1 MARMAA
7 DPMRS
12 LVDVLP
18 GAACLHRDG
27 HVVHANRAFSTALG
41 YRDPAEL
48 VALSIASLVCADG
61 RDVFDT
67 RWRELS
73 PEKPSAEA
81 LPVGWVA
88 RDGSVVRMRTTAA
101 RVDFEG
107 AAAIIELGHDIGD
120 ARSRNARVATTDRLA
135 SVGTLAAG
143 VAHEINNP
151 LTYVLANLD
160 YIREQLEVHRSKLPP
175 AAFTELDDLA
185 AEAKVGAERVARTVR
200 CLRVFSRV
208 DEGRRSPLDV
218 SQVVEAALALAS
230 NEIRHRA
237 RVLKVYRPVPLV
249 LADEARL
256 TQVFFSL
263 LINAAQAIPDG
274 HAEENSIDV
283 KTWTDDGRAIV
294 EIRDSG
300 GGIRPEYIS
309 RIFDPFFT
317 TKPQGLGS
325 GLGLAISH
333 GTVESL
339 GGDIVV
345 ESTVGLGATFRVIL
359 PGAANVAV
367 DARATPRV
375 STGRGRSGKVMVID
389 DDAAVGAA
397 IRRALGR
404 RHDVIT
410 TTSAQ
415 EALDRIR
422 GGELFDMILCDL
434 MMPQLSGMD
443 LHAELLGTAPDQA
456 ERMVFITGGAF
467 TITARE
473 FLDRVTNERFDKPF
487 DASHL
492 RMLAKTMVNERPPAS
507 RNPRA

>member
-1 MARMAA
+1 MARMAL

-12 LVDVLP
+12 LVEVLP
-18 GAACLHRDG
+18 GAACVHRDG
-27 HVVHANRAFSTALG
+27 NVVHANRAFSTALG
-41 YRDPAEL
+41 YGDPAEL
-48 VALSIASLVCADG
+48 VALPIASLVSGEG
-61 RDVFDT
+61 RDVFDA

-81 LPVGWVA
+81 LPIGWVA
-88 RDGSVVRMRTTAA
+88 RDGAVVRMRTTAA
-101 RVDFEG
+101 RIDFEG
-107 AAAIIELGHDIGD
+107 TTAIIELGHDIGD

-160 YIREQLEVHRSKLPP
+160 FMREQLEVHRSKLPP
-175 AAFTELDDLA
+175 LAFTELDDLA
-185 AEAKVGAERVARTVR
+185 AEAKAGAERVARTVR
-200 CLRVFSRV
+200 SLRVFSRI
-208 DEGRRSPLDV
+208 DEDRRTPLDILR
-218 SQVVEAALALAS
+218 VVESALALAS

-249 LADEARL
+249 LADEARI

-274 HAEENSIDV
+274 HAEDNQIEV

-300 GGIRPEYIS
+300 GGIRPEHLS

-345 ESTVGLGATFRVIL
+345 ESTAGLGTTFRVIL
-359 PGAANVAV
+359 PGAASTAV
-367 DARATPRV
+367 EARATPRV
-375 STGRGRSGKVMVID
+375 STGRGRSGKVIVID

-397 IRRALGR
+397 IRRTLSR

-422 GGELFDMILCDL
+422 SGELFDMILCDL

-443 LHAELLGTAPDQA
+443 LHAQLAEEVPDQA
-456 ERMVFITGGAF
+456 ARMVFITGGAF
-467 TITARE
+467 TIAARE

-492 RMLAKTMVNERPPAS
+492 RMLAKAMVDDLSPAS
-507 RNPRA
+507 RKPRA

>member
-1 MARMAA
+1 MAL

-18 GAACLHRDG
+18 GAACVHRDG
-27 HVVHANRAFSTALG
+27 QVVHANRAFSSALG
-41 YRDPAEL
+41 YADPAEL
-48 VALSIASLVCADG
+48 YGLSIEALVDAEV
-61 RDVFDT
+61 RAAFDA

-73 PEKPSAEA
+73 AEKPNAPT
-81 LPVGWVA
+81 LPLGWVG
-88 RDGSVVRMRTTAA
+88 RDGVVVRMRTSAA
-101 RVDFEG
+101 RIDFEG
-107 AAAIIELGHDIGD
+107 GFAVIELGHDIGD
-120 ARSRNARVATTDRLA
+120 ARSRNARTATTDRLA

-160 YIREQLEVHRSKLPP
+160 YIREQLEVHRAKLPP
-175 AAFTELDDLA
+175 AAFLELDELA

-200 CLRVFSRV
+200 SLRVFSRIDEDRRAPV
-208 DEGRRSPLDV
+208 DVL
-218 SQVVEAALALAS
+218 QMVEAALALAS

-249 LADEARL
+249 LADEARVM
-256 TQVFFSL
+256 QVFFSL

-274 HAEENSIDV
+274 HADENQIEV
-283 KTWTDDGRAIV
+283 KTWADDGRAVI

-300 GGIRPEYIS
+300 GGIRPEHLS

-339 GGDIVV
+339 GGEIVV
-345 ESTVGLGATFRVIL
+345 ESTLGLGATFRVIL
-359 PGAANVAV
+359 PGADGVELEAAT
-367 DARATPRV
+367 TPRV
-375 STGRGRSGKVMVID
+375 STGRGRSGKVLVID

-410 TTSAQ
+410 TTDAQ
-415 EALDRIR
+415 EAVERIDA
-422 GGELFDMILCDL
+422 GELFDLILCDL
-434 MMPQLSGMD
+434 MMPQVSGMD
-443 LHAELLGTAPDQA
+443 LHAHLLGFAPDQA
-456 ERMVFITGGAF
+456 ARMVFITGGAF
-467 TITARE
+467 TLAARE
-473 FLDRVTNERFDKPF
+473 FLNRVPNERFDKPF

-492 RMLAKTMVNERPPAS
+492 RMLAKMMVDELPPLS
-507 RNPRA
+507 REPKS

>member
-1 MARMAA
+1 MAL

-18 GAACLHRDG
+18 GAACVHRDG
-27 HVVHANRAFSTALG
+27 LVVHANRAFSSALG
-41 YRDPAEL
+41 YADPAEL
-48 VALSIASLVCADG
+48 HGLAIAALVDAEG
-61 RDVFDT
+61 RDAFDL

-73 PEKPSAEA
+73 TEKPNAPT
-81 LPVGWVA
+81 LPVGWVG
-88 RDGSVVRMRTTAA
+88 RDGVVIRMRTTAA
-101 RVDFEG
+101 LVAFEG
-107 AAAIIELGHDIGD
+107 GSAVIELGHDIGD
-120 ARSRNARVATTDRLA
+120 ARSRNARTATTDRLA

-160 YIREQLEVHRSKLPP
+160 YIREQLQVHRTKLPA
-175 AAFTELDDLA
+175 AAFLELDELA
-185 AEAKVGAERVARTVR
+185 AEAKSGAERVARTVR
-200 CLRVFSRV
+200 SLRVFSRI
-208 DEGRRSPLDV
+208 DEDRRAPIDV
-218 SQVVEAALALAS
+218 LQVVEAALALAS

-237 RVLKVYRPVPLV
+237 RVLKVYRPVPFI
-249 LADEARL
+249 LADEARV

-274 HAEENSIDV
+274 HADENQIDV

-300 GGIRPEYIS
+300 GGIRPEHLS

-345 ESTVGLGATFRVIL
+345 ESTLGLGATFRVIL
-359 PGAANVAV
+359 PGADGAAL
-367 DARATPRV
+367 AAPATPRV

-410 TTSAQ
+410 TTHAQ
-415 EALDRIR
+415 EALDRIH

-434 MMPQLSGMD
+434 MMPQLSGME
-443 LHAELLGTAPDQA
+443 LHALLLGLAPDQA
-456 ERMVFITGGAF
+456 ARMVFITGGAF
-467 TITARE
+467 TLAARE
-473 FLDRVTNERFDKPF
+473 FLDRVPNERFDKPF

-492 RMLAKTMVNERPPAS
+492 RMLAKTMVDELPVPS
-507 RNPRA
+507 RGPKT